1 MGAAAHLGI
10 DLREYDARIRTFIP
24 GYERM
29 LEIAATALAATVSG
43 RSPVIVDLGVGTGSL
58 AAAGLAAKPSASI
71 IGVDE
76 DEGMLAAAGARLGR
90 RLVPLHGSFETVD
103 LPACDAVVASL
114 ALHHIPTFARRRR
127 LFRRVHGALRRH
139 GVLIVADCY
148 LAADVRLQAADRA
161 HWIAHLRESYSARQA
176 SAYLRAWAK
185 EDTYARLPDEMRLLE
200 ATGFAVEIAGRRA
213 SFAVIAALKDAKL
226 K

>member
-1 MGAAAHLGI
+1 
-10 DLREYDARIRTFIP
+10 
-24 GYERM
+24 
-29 LEIAATALAATVSG
+29 
-43 RSPVIVDLGVGTGSL
+43 VDLGVGTGAL
-58 AAAGLAAKPSASI
+58 AAACLAAKPSARI

-76 DEGMLAAAGARLGR
+76 DEGMLAAARTRLGR
-90 RLVPLHGSFETVD
+90 RLVPLRGSFETVD

-114 ALHHIPTFARRRR
+114 ALHHIPTIARRRR
-127 LFRRVHGALRRH
+127 LFRRIHRALRRT

-148 LAADVRLQAADRA
+148 LAADVRMQAADRA
-161 HWIAHLRESYSARQA
+161 HWIAHLRQRYSTRQA

-185 EDTYARLPDEMRLLE
+185 EDSYARLPDEMRLLE
-200 ATGFAVEIAGRRA
+200 AAGFAVEIAGRRA